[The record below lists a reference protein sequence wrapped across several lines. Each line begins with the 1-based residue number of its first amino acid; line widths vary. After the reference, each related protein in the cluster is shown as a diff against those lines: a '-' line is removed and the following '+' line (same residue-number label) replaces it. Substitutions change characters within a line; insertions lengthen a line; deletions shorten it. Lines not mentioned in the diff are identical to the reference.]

1 MEQVLVFLKGMET
14 YQIIIA
20 LVIGIPLVALAIKIF
35 DFAFSIFLKSIG
47 YLIGATITGI
57 ILYSIYTAVINGGM

>member
-1 MEQVLVFLKGMET
+1 MET

-20 LVIGIPLVALAIKIF
+20 LVIGIPLVALAIKYLI
-35 DFAFSIFLKSIG
+35 SLLVIFLKSIG